1 MEFWPKIF
9 VNLYP
14 SLKNSTTHITCEGM
28 AGMAYEVMRR
38 PKGGGMLIEH
48 SIRDG
53 NTKQA
58 GNKTEKILEL
68 NRFGKN
74 QKKRLIFTSGREFF
88 FGVYTTWFLI

>member
-1 MEFWPKIF
+1 
-9 VNLYP
+9 
-14 SLKNSTTHITCEGM
+14 
-28 AGMAYEVMRR
+28 MAYEVMRR

-58 GNKTEKILEL
+58 GNKTEKMLEF

-74 QKKRLIFTSGREFF
+74 LKKNLIFSSGRKNSYYRVSLTYANFITANF
-88 FGVYTTWFLI
+88 ITF

>member
-1 MEFWPKIF
+1 
-9 VNLYP
+9 
-14 SLKNSTTHITCEGM
+14 
-28 AGMAYEVMRR
+28 MAYEVMRR

-58 GNKTEKILEL
+58 GNKTEKMLEF

-74 QKKRLIFTSGREFF
+74 QKNLIFTSGRENSYYYYFCWMF
-88 FGVYTTWFLI
+88 RIMHTVVLK

>member
-1 MEFWPKIF
+1 
-9 VNLYP
+9 
-14 SLKNSTTHITCEGM
+14 M

-58 GNKTEKILEL
+58 GNKTEKMLEF

-74 QKKRLIFTSGREFF
+74 QKKKNLIFTSGREFF

>member
-1 MEFWPKIF
+1 MDFWSKNVLI
-9 VNLYP
+9 LYSP
-14 SLKNSTTHITCEGM
+14 LENSTTHITCEGM

-58 GNKTEKILEL
+58 GNKTEKMLEL
-68 NRFGKN
+68 NSFGKN
-74 QKKRLIFTSGREFF
+74 QKKWYFF
-88 FGVYTTWFLI
+88 PKLF

>member
-1 MEFWPKIF
+1 MDFWSKNFLI
-9 VNLYP
+9 LYSP
-14 SLKNSTTHITCEGM
+14 FENSTTHITCEGM

-58 GNKTEKILEL
+58 GNKTEKMLEF

-74 QKKRLIFTSGREFF
+74 QKQI
-88 FGVYTTWFLI
+88 